1 VRVYKKATGQF
12 YTIFN
17 TSFVPYVLNCGSEIE
32 FKHMDKIKI
41 LWVDD
46 EIDLLKPHILF
57 LEKKNYEV
65 TTCNNGVDAIDVFDD
80 GNFDIVFLDENMPG
94 MSGLETLQ
102 EMKEKKSTTPV
113 IMITKSEEEYIMEEA
128 IGSKIADYLI
138 KPVNPNQILLS
149 LKKNLDHSRLVSE
162 KTTLDYQKEFRKIS
176 MEMGMV
182 RTYEDWIELYK
193 KLIFW
198 ELELENIEDQSMI
211 EILESQKTE
220 ANSQFG
226 KFIERNYEDWF
237 EPKADKPILSHTL
250 FREVVVPEI
259 VKKDKPVLFVVIDN
273 LRYDQWKSF
282 ESVVSNHYKIEKEIP
297 YYSILPT
304 ATQYARNAIFSGLT
318 PLEMEKQFPQYWKND
333 VEEGGKN
340 LYEAEFL
347 AAHLKKL
354 GLNIKQD
361 YFKITNLASGKKLAE
376 NFKALKDNNLVTVVY
391 NFVDMLSHAKTEMDV
406 VKELA
411 SDDKAYRSLTLSW
424 FKNSPLLDIIQQAQ
438 KMGFKLVLTTD
449 HGTINVRNPSKVIG
463 DKNTS
468 LNLRYKTGRSLT
480 YEDKDVYAVKEPKR
494 IGLPTI
500 NMSSSYIFAKNDFF
514 LAYVNN
520 YNHYVSYYKNSYQ
533 HGGISLE
540 EMIIP
545 LLVLNPK

>member
-1 VRVYKKATGQF
+1 
-12 YTIFN
+12 
-17 TSFVPYVLNCGSEIE
+17 
-32 FKHMDKIKI
+32 MDQIKI

-57 LEKKNYEV
+57 LEKKNYNV
-65 TTCNNGVDAIDVFDD
+65 TTCNNGRDAVDIFEEN
-80 GNFDIVFLDENMPG
+80 NFDIVFLDENMPG
-94 MSGLETLQ
+94 MSGLETLS
-102 EMKEKKSTTPV
+102 EIKEKKSSTPV

-149 LKKNLDHSRLVSE
+149 IKKNLDHSRLVSE
-162 KTTLDYQKEFRKIS
+162 KTTLDYQKEFRKIA
-176 MEMGMV
+176 MDMAMV
-182 RTYEDWIELYK
+182 NSFEEWVDVYR
-193 KLIFW
+193 KLLFW
-198 ELELENIEDQSMI
+198 ELELEDIMDQSMI
-211 EILESQKTE
+211 EILESQKVE

-237 EPKADKPILSHTL
+237 APKADKPILSHNL
-250 FREVVVPEI
+250 FKELVVPEL
-259 VKKDKPVLFVVIDN
+259 KKKERPVLFVVIDN
-273 LRYDQWKSF
+273 LRYDQWKAF
-282 ESVVSNHYKIEKEIP
+282 ESTVNNHYRLEKEVP
-297 YYSILPT
+297 YYAILPT

-333 VEEGGKN
+333 VEDGGKN

-347 AAHLKKL
+347 TAQLKRL
-354 GLNIKQD
+354 GLNIKED
-361 YFKITNLASGKKLAE
+361 YFKITNLAGGRKLAD
-376 NFKALKDNNLVTVVY
+376 NFKALKDNDLVTVVY

-411 SDDKAYRSLTLSW
+411 SDDKAYRSLTASW
-424 FKNSPLLDIIQQAQ
+424 FKNSPLLEIIQQAQ
-438 KMGFKLVLTTD
+438 KLGFKLVLTTD
-449 HGTINVRNPSKVIG
+449 HGTINVKNPSKVIG

-480 YEDKDVYAVKEPKR
+480 YEDKDVYAVKDPKSV
-494 IGLPTI
+494 GLPSI

-520 YNHYVSYYKNSYQ
+520 YNHYVSYYRNTYQ

-545 LLVLNPK
+545 FLVFNPK

>member
-1 VRVYKKATGQF
+1 MS
-12 YTIFN
+12 N
-17 TSFVPYVLNCGSEIE
+17 
-32 FKHMDKIKI
+32 IKI

-65 TTCNNGVDAIDVFDD
+65 TTCNNGQDAIDLFEENNYDV
-80 GNFDIVFLDENMPG
+80 VFLDENMPG
-94 MSGLETLQ
+94 LSGLETLA
-102 EMKEKKSTTPV
+102 ELKEKKSSIPV

-162 KTTLDYQKEFRKIS
+162 KTTLDYQKEFRKIA
-176 MEMGMV
+176 MDMAMV
-182 RTYEDWIELYK
+182 NSYEDWADLYK
-193 KLIFW
+193 RLVYW
-198 ELELENIEDQSMI
+198 EMELENIEDQSMV
-211 EILESQKTE
+211 EILESQKSE

-226 KFIERNYEDWF
+226 KFIEKNYEDWF
-237 EPKADKPILSHTL
+237 DEKNDKPILSHKIFAEL
-250 FREVVVPEI
+250 VAPEI
-259 VKKDKPVLFVVIDN
+259 RKKEKPILFVVIDN
-273 LRYDQWKSF
+273 LRYDQWKAF
-282 ESVVSNHYKIEKEIP
+282 ESVVNNHYKIEKETS
-297 YYSILPT
+297 YYAMLPT

-318 PLEMEKQFPQYWKND
+318 PLEMEKKFPQYWKND

-340 LYEAEFL
+340 MFESEFL
-347 AAHLKKL
+347 TENLKRL
-354 GLNIKQD
+354 GLNIKQE
-361 YFKITNLASGKKLAE
+361 YYKITNFKDGKKLAD
-376 NFKALKDNNLVTVVY
+376 NFKGLKDNDLTTIVY
-391 NFVDMLSHAKTEMDV
+391 NFVDMLSHAKTEMEV

-411 SDDKAYRSLTLSW
+411 SNDKAYRSLTLSW

-438 KMGFKLVLTTD
+438 SAGFKLILTTD
-449 HGTINVRNPSKVIG
+449 HGTINCKSPSKVIG

-480 YEDKDVYAVKEPKR
+480 YENKDVYAVKDPKK
-494 IGLPTI
+494 IGLPSI
-500 NMSSSYIFAKNDFF
+500 NMSSSYIFAKNDYF

-520 YNHYVSYYKNSYQ
+520 YNHYVSYYRNTYQ

-540 EMIIP
+540 EMVIP
-545 LLVLNPK
+545 FIVFNPK

>member
-1 VRVYKKATGQF
+1 
-12 YTIFN
+12 
-17 TSFVPYVLNCGSEIE
+17 
-32 FKHMDKIKI
+32 MDTIKI

-46 EIDLLKPHILF
+46 EIDLLKPHIIF
-57 LEKKNYEV
+57 LEKKNYKV
-65 TTCNNGVDAIDVFDD
+65 TTCNNGRDAVDIFAEN
-80 GNFDIVFLDENMPG
+80 NFDIVFLDENMPG
-94 MSGLETLQ
+94 MSGLETLA
-102 EMKEKKSTTPV
+102 EIKEKKSSTPI

-128 IGSKIADYLI
+128 IGSKIADFLI

-149 LKKNLDHSRLVSE
+149 LKKNLDHSRLISE
-162 KTTLDYQKEFRKIS
+162 KTTLDYQKEFRKIA
-176 MEMGMV
+176 MELAMV
-182 RTYEDWIELYK
+182 NSFEDWIELYK

-198 ELELENIEDQSMI
+198 ELQLENIEDTNLI
-211 EILESQKTE
+211 DILESQKVE

-237 EPKADKPILSHTL
+237 DPKTDKLDKPIQSHSL
-250 FREVVVPEI
+250 FRELVVPEL
-259 VKKDKPVLFVVIDN
+259 VKKDKPILFLVIDN
-273 LRYDQWKSF
+273 LRYDQWKAM
-282 ESVVSNHYKIEKEIP
+282 ESTINNYYKLEKEIP
-297 YYSILPT
+297 YYASLPT
-304 ATQYARNAIFSGLT
+304 ATQYARNSIFSGLT

-333 VEEGGKN
+333 IDEGGKN

-347 AAHLKKL
+347 TAHLKRL

-361 YFKITNLASGKKLAE
+361 YFKITNLAGGKKLAE
-376 NFKALKDNNLVTVVY
+376 NFKSLKDNNLVTVVY

-438 KMGFKLVLTTD
+438 KLGFKLIITTD
-449 HGTINVRNPSKVIG
+449 HGTINVKNASKVIG

-480 YEDKDVYAVKEPKR
+480 YEDKEVYAIKEPKK

-520 YNHYVSYYKNSYQ
+520 YNHYVSYYRNTYQ

-540 EMIIP
+540 EMIVP
-545 LLVLNPK
+545 FLVFNPR

>member
-1 VRVYKKATGQF
+1 
-12 YTIFN
+12 
-17 TSFVPYVLNCGSEIE
+17 
-32 FKHMDKIKI
+32 MDKIKI

-65 TTCNNGVDAIDVFDD
+65 TTCNNGRDAVDIFEEN
-80 GNFDIVFLDENMPG
+80 NFDIVFLDENMPG
-94 MSGLETLQ
+94 MSGLETLS
-102 EMKEKKSTTPV
+102 EMKEKKSSVPM

-149 LKKNLDHSRLVSE
+149 LKKNLDHSRLISQ
-162 KTTLDYQKEFRKIS
+162 KTTLDYQKEFRKIT
-176 MEMGMV
+176 MEMAMV
-182 RTYEDWIELYK
+182 NSYEDWIELYK

-198 ELELENIEDQSMI
+198 ELELENINDQSMV

-237 EPKADKPILSHTL
+237 KPKADKPVQSHTL
-250 FREVVVPEI
+250 FKELVVPEI

-273 LRYDQWKSF
+273 LRYDQWKAF
-282 ESVVSNHYKIEKEIP
+282 ESVVGNYYKLEKEVP
-297 YYSILPT
+297 YYAILPT

-333 VEEGGKN
+333 PEEGGKN

-347 AAHLKKL
+347 SAQLKRL
-354 GLNIKQD
+354 GLHIKED
-361 YFKITNLASGKKLAE
+361 YFKITNLAGGKKLVE
-376 NFKALKDNNLVTVVY
+376 GFKALKNNDLVTVVY

-424 FKNSPLLDIIQQAQ
+424 FKNSPLLEIIQQAQ
-438 KMGFKLVLTTD
+438 KLGFKLILTTD
-449 HGTINVRNPSKVIG
+449 HGTINVKNPSKVVG

-480 YEDKDVYAVKEPKR
+480 YEHKDVYAVKEPKN

-500 NMSSSYIFAKNDFF
+500 NMSSSYIFAKNDLF

-520 YNHYVSYYKNSYQ
+520 YNHYVSYYKNTYQ

-545 LLVLNPK
+545 FLVFNPK

>member
-1 VRVYKKATGQF
+1 
-12 YTIFN
+12 
-17 TSFVPYVLNCGSEIE
+17 
-32 FKHMDKIKI
+32 MDKIKI

-46 EIDLLKPHILF
+46 EIDYLKPHILF
-57 LEKKNYEV
+57 LEKKNYDV
-65 TTCNNGVDAIDVFDD
+65 TTCNNGRDAIDIFEEE
-80 GNFDIVFLDENMPG
+80 NFDIVFLDENMPG
-94 MSGLETLQ
+94 MSGLETLS
-102 EMKEKKSTTPV
+102 EMKEKKSAVPM

-149 LKKNLDHSRLVSE
+149 LKKNLDHSRLISQ
-162 KTTLDYQKEFRKIS
+162 KTTLDYQKEFRKIT
-176 MEMGMV
+176 MEMAMV
-182 RTYEDWIELYK
+182 NSYEDWVELYK

-198 ELELENIEDQSMI
+198 ELQLEDINDQSMI
-211 EILESQKTE
+211 EILESQKAE
-220 ANSQFG
+220 ANSMFG

-237 EPKADKPILSHTL
+237 LPKADKPILSHEL
-250 FREVVVPEI
+250 FKELVVPEL
-259 VKKDKPVLFVVIDN
+259 VKKDKPVLFIVIDN
-273 LRYDQWKSF
+273 LRYDQWKTF
-282 ESVVSNHYKIEKEIP
+282 ESVVTDYYKLEKEVS

-304 ATQYARNAIFSGLT
+304 ATQYARNAIFSGLLPT
-318 PLEMEKQFPQYWKND
+318 EMEKKFPEYWKND
-333 VEEGGKN
+333 PEEGGKN

-347 AAHLKKL
+347 SAQLKRL
-354 GLNIKQD
+354 GLHIKED
-361 YFKITNLASGKKLAE
+361 YFKITNLASGKKLVE
-376 NFKALKDNNLVTVVY
+376 NFKGLKDNDLVTVVY

-424 FKNSPLLDIIQQAQ
+424 FKNSPLLEIIQQGQ
-438 KMGFKLVLTTD
+438 KLGFKLVLTTD

-480 YEDKDVYAVKEPKR
+480 YEYKDVYAVKDPKK
-494 IGLPTI
+494 IGLPAI
-500 NMSSSYIFAKNDFF
+500 NMSSSYIFAKNDLF

-520 YNHYVSYYKNSYQ
+520 YNHYVSYYKNTYQ

-545 LLVLNPK
+545 CLVFNPK

>member
-1 VRVYKKATGQF
+1 
-12 YTIFN
+12 
-17 TSFVPYVLNCGSEIE
+17 
-32 FKHMDKIKI
+32 MDKIKI

-57 LEKKNYEV
+57 LESKNYKV
-65 TTCNNGVDAIDVFDD
+65 TTYNNGRDAIDAYEE

-94 MSGLETLQ
+94 MSGLETLS
-102 EMKEKKSTTPV
+102 EMKEKKSSTPI

-149 LKKNLDHSRLVSE
+149 LKKNLDHSRLISE
-162 KTTLDYQKEFRKIS
+162 KTTLDYQKEFRKIA
-176 MEMGMV
+176 MELAMV
-182 RTYEDWIELYK
+182 NHYEDWIELYK
-193 KLIFW
+193 KLLFW
-198 ELELENIEDQSMI
+198 ELELDSINDQSMI
-211 EILESQKTE
+211 EILESQKVE
-220 ANSQFG
+220 ANVQFG

-237 EPKADKPILSHTL
+237 SSKGEKPVMSHTL
-250 FREVVVPEI
+250 FRELVVPEL

-273 LRYDQWKSF
+273 LRYDQWKAI
-282 ESVVSNHYKIEKEIP
+282 ENVVGNHYKLEKEIP
-297 YYSILPT
+297 YFASLPT

-333 VEEGGKN
+333 VEDGGKN

-347 AAHLKKL
+347 TAHLKRL

-361 YFKITNLASGKKLAE
+361 YFKITNLAGGKKLAD
-376 NFKALKDNNLVTVVY
+376 NFKALKDNQLVTVVY
-391 NFVDMLSHAKTEMDV
+391 NFVDMLSHAKTEMEV

-411 SDDKAYRSLTLSW
+411 SDDKAYRSLTSSW
-424 FKNSPLLDIIQQAQ
+424 FKNSPLLEIIQQAQ
-438 KMGFKLVLTTD
+438 KLGFKLILTTD
-449 HGTINVRNPSKVIG
+449 HGTINVKNPSKVIG

-480 YEDKDVYAVKEPKR
+480 YEDKDVYAVKDPKK
-494 IGLPTI
+494 IGLPAI
-500 NMSSSYIFAKNDFF
+500 NMSSSYIFAKNDLF

-520 YNHYVSYYKNSYQ
+520 YNHYVSYYRNTYQ

-540 EMIIP
+540 EMIVP
-545 LLVLNPK
+545 FLVFNPK